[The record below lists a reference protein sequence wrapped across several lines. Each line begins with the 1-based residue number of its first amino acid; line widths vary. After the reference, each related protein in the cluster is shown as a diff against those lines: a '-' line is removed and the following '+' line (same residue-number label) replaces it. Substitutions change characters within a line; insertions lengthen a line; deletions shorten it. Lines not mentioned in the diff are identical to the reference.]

1 MIKLPDCVNTEHIR
15 CTVLNKRKNP
25 GLKLASAPVIMSA
38 GAGETGLNEPIESG
52 GDAAQVR
59 NAEPV
64 EGGSAKGGMTRHFV
78 TLDGMRGVAAIAV
91 VTLHAKPLIGGPYL
105 PNGSLAVDLF
115 FMLSGF
121 VMTHAYGRR
130 LDEGLSVLG
139 LLAIRFVRLS
149 PLYFLGAVL
158 GTALAALQVATGRWE
173 FGAAGTVL
181 AFVSVWV
188 MMPSPIPNSG
198 DEIFIINNPRW
209 SLFYEDVVNLSMA
222 LLWTFFRSNRRLI
235 TAVALF
241 AIALAAS
248 MRYHHTYELGWN
260 SETFLAGFPRVAF
273 PFFAGVLIYRFN
285 AAMPKVTRFANL
297 LPLILIPIFALKT
310 DHAVRYALFCIM
322 AAFPLLLLLGARF
335 RPPSGRL
342 CRFLGDVSYPLYII
356 HVPVLGLI
364 GWAFAITGESPQ
376 SIGRVGGVL
385 VLGALIAVSWLLA
398 KTYDPAVRA
407 WLGTKVLPLVGVSRR
422 SPFTPGIPQQ
432 SAN

>member
-1 MIKLPDCVNTEHIR
+1 MRLRQAEDSEPAYAR
-15 CTVLNKRKNP
+15 ARK
-25 GLKLASAPVIMSA
+25 SAP
-38 GAGETGLNEPIESG
+38 
-52 GDAAQVR
+52 
-59 NAEPV
+59 
-64 EGGSAKGGMTRHFV
+64 TRHFA

-91 VTLHAKPLIGGPYL
+91 VSLHEKPFIGDPFL

-149 PLYFLGAVL
+149 PLYFIGALL
-158 GTALAALQVATGRWE
+158 GTLLAALQIATGRWE
-173 FGAAGTVL
+173 LGVAATVF
-181 AFVSVWV
+181 AFVSVWI

-198 DEIFIINNPRW
+198 DELFIINNPRW

-235 TAVALF
+235 AAVVVF

-248 MRYHHTYELGWN
+248 MRYYHTYELGWN

-285 AAMPKVTRFANL
+285 DATPQFTRFANL
-297 LPLILIPIFALKT
+297 LPLVLIPIFALKT
-310 DHAVRYALFCIM
+310 DHAVRYALVCIM
-322 AAFPLLLLLGARF
+322 GAFPLLMLLGVRYQ
-335 RPPSGRL
+335 PPSARL
-342 CRFLGDVSYPLYII
+342 CRFLGDVSYPLYVI
-356 HVPVLGLI
+356 HVPVLGFV
-364 GWAFAITGESPQ
+364 GWALESNGLSQ
-376 SIGRVGGVL
+376 DSMGRVGGL
-385 VLGALIAVSWLLA
+385 LLLAALIAASWLLA

-407 WLGTKVLPLVGVSRR
+407 WLGSKVLPLAGVRQKSAVA
-422 SPFTPGIPQQ
+422 PDTPQR